1 MGDDFGAV
9 HRGWR
14 VELKQLIERA
24 QTLPAMPVILQELI
38 ETLGDDAINT
48 SEIVRR
54 ISADQV
60 LSAKLLRVANSAYY
74 GAHRQVASVQDAV
87 ALLGFNS
94 VRTLVLASGITGVL
108 AAPKGFDLKHF
119 WGDSFAVAALCR
131 WLARYSRDQPEI
143 AFTCGMLHNIGEL
156 LIHILLPQEAAEL
169 GQVNKGDGL
178 SAEREKILLGFNF
191 PEAGAELANCWKFPQ
206 VIVDAI
212 RYQLQPQA
220 VQPFSRYAALIY
232 LAICVVAAN
241 RQSVALGEDFPWGL
255 VELLG
260 IDCSKIPQALA
271 EVRDLGQ
278 GFDILLH

>member
-1 MGDDFGAV
+1 
-9 HRGWR
+9 
-14 VELKQLIERA
+14 
-24 QTLPAMPVILQELI
+24 MPVILQELI
-38 ETLGDDAINT
+38 ATLGDDAINT
-48 SEIVRR
+48 AEIAKR
-54 ISADQV
+54 IAADQV

-87 ALLGFNS
+87 SLLGFNS

-108 AAPKGFDLKHF
+108 AAPKGFNLKHF
-119 WGDSFAVAALCR
+119 WGDSFAVATLCR

-156 LIHILLPQEAAEL
+156 LIHILLPEEAMEL
-169 GQVNKGDGL
+169 GRIDMGDTL
-178 SAEREKILLGFNF
+178 AAEREKAYLGFNF
-191 PEAGAELANCWKFPQ
+191 PEAGAELANRWKFPQ

-232 LAICVVAAN
+232 LAMCIVAADK
-241 RQSVALGEDFPWGL
+241 QSAPLEADFPWGL

-260 IDCSKIPQALA
+260 IDRGKIPQALD
-271 EVRDLGQ
+271 EVHDLGQ
-278 GFDILLH
+278 GFDVLFH